1 MGLELKKRKF
11 TPAGFKRAM
20 AVFCLM
26 FAFMTA
32 AMVFLPWE
40 KPWTSSPGI
49 SSPISGWELATEQ
62 GWVSPYIVLVGV
74 IVALVGTIGVLVS
87 PASYAG
93 TILNVVMI
101 VGGALILAGGIL
113 GYLSVPQQANIL
125 PGVGVNSTPMGGG
138 ALMIFGGLALV
149 GGLKPERMGLKTGKE
164 T

>member
-1 MGLELKKRKF
+1 MGLGLKKRKL
-11 TPAGFKRAM
+11 TPAVFKRAM
-20 AVFCLM
+20 AVFGLM

-40 KPWTSSPGI
+40 KPWTSSSGI
-49 SSPISGWELATEQ
+49 SAPISGWELATEQ
-62 GWVSPYIVLVGV
+62 GWISPYIVLAGV
-74 IVALVGTIGVLVS
+74 IVALIGTIGVLVS
-87 PASYAG
+87 PMSHAG
-93 TILNVVMI
+93 TVLNVVMI

-125 PGVGVNSTPMGGG
+125 PGVGVSSAQMGGG
-138 ALMIFGGLALV
+138 GLMIFGGLALV